1 KIYLN
6 IIIIKKILPRF
17 SFDSSKISQ
26 NGSSKLEILE
36 LLVSHLK
43 TLFKDYYH
51 KTDGSEEIGK
61 VSDAFMSEMIKKA
74 KNNPQIDS
82 EINFFA

>member
-1 KIYLN
+1 MVLN
-6 IIIIKKILPRF
+6 
-17 SFDSSKISQ
+17 
-26 NGSSKLEILE
+26 
-36 LLVSHLK
+36 
-43 TLFKDYYH
+43 LFKDYYH